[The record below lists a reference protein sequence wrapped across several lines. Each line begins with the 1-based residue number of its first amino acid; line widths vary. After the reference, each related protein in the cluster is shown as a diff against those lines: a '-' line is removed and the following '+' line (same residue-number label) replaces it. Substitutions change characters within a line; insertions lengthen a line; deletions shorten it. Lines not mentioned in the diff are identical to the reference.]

1 MPYIA
6 TEEVRAKRKALKE
19 ALPEYKVGI
28 TRTGR
33 GTGVCVTI
41 KAGPV
46 PLLPEGE
53 KYRQVNHYGIDE
65 HNYEG
70 ETLRVL
76 KKALEIAEAGATG
89 GWRDVDYG
97 YIPGHY
103 VAIEIGNWERP
114 YVVR

>member
-53 KYRQVNHYGIDE
+53 KYRQVYRHGIDK
-65 HNYEG
+65 NYEG
-70 ETLRVL
+70 EALRVL
-76 KKALEIAEAGATG
+76 KTALEIAAAGMTG